1 MYCRNVQILFSHGQF
16 ANTAYSVKDLRLDTP
31 VSLPVFITLVLV
43 WFMVLNYIFLF

>member
-1 MYCRNVQILFSHGQF
+1 MLFRNVRFFLVWA